1 MSKSGGAVVKRFLA
15 KNFSSLLA
23 FVFFVA
29 VMSTMTT
36 ASVLAAPDTNEP
48 TVRIGLMTK
57 QFGVLVESNGNYEIV
72 NVDTNKVQAEY
83 PASVKTRIGL
93 REGKFVI
100 NNTVVEGD
108 RFRIAPRKSN
118 SMEREDRLIEI
129 NNRRYRGVVEV
140 FRTQGSNGVTAVNIL
155 PVDEYVYGL
164 MVRDISAEWPEHA
177 LKAQAV
183 ATRTFALYN
192 VGKHKNEG
200 FDLCASSDCLVYEG
214 QTVEDA
220 RIAKAIKD
228 TRGIVLTHQGYL
240 AAAYYH
246 LSGGGYTENSEN
258 VLSKAYPY
266 LRGVPDTDQT
276 SPYYQWQKRI
286 TPAELDGLLK
296 AQGYPIGALIAFEIS
311 KRTAAPMNVPDRGI
325 SGRIRT
331 ITLIGKDGVVAL
343 TGEKFQQLLSVPS
356 TLFDLKVAVPIANID
371 SNITDSYGDRDTK
384 QIQINLPPSTSG
396 GLLTDKEGLHRIT
409 GQKNE
414 IVFIDGFGWGHGV
427 GLSQWG
433 AKTMAEKAINPGS
446 DYFISILKHYYQ
458 DVKIDKWY

>member
-1 MSKSGGAVVKRFLA
+1 MIRLMAKFSVGLVAVVCFI
-15 KNFSSLLA
+15 
-23 FVFFVA
+23 A
-29 VMSTMTT
+29 VIGCMPMSI
-36 ASVLAAPDTNEP
+36 ALAAPDSNEP

-57 QFGVLVESNGNYEIV
+57 QFGLLVESNGHYEIV
-72 NVDTNKVQAEY
+72 NVDTNKVHGEY

-108 RFRIAPRKSN
+108 RFRIAPRKSK

-140 FRTQGSNGVTAVNIL
+140 FRTQGSTGVTAVNIL
-155 PVDEYVYGL
+155 PVDDYVYGL
-164 MVRDISAEWPEHA
+164 MARDISPEWPEHA

-192 VGKHKNEG
+192 VGKHKNDG

-214 QTVEDA
+214 QTGEDI
-220 RIAKAIKD
+220 RIAKAVKD

-258 VLSKAYPY
+258 VWSKAYPY
-266 LRGVPDTDQT
+266 LRGVPDPDQT

-286 TPAELDGLLK
+286 SPTELEALLK
-296 AQGYPIGALIAFEIS
+296 AQGYTIGTLTAIEIS
-311 KRTAAPMNVPDRGI
+311 KRTTAPMNVPDRGV

-331 ITLIGKDGVVAL
+331 ITFIGKDGVVAL

-356 TLFDLKVAVPIANID
+356 TLFDLKVAVPIASID

-384 QIQINLPPSTSG
+384 QIQINLPPSASG
-396 GLLTDKEGLHRIT
+396 GLLTDKEGIHRIT

-414 IVFIDGFGWGHGV
+414 TIFIDGFGWGHGV

-433 AKTMAEKAINPGS
+433 AKTMAEKAINPGA
-446 DYFISILKHYYQ
+446 DYYISILKHYYQ
-458 DVKIDKWY
+458 DIKIDKWY

>member
-1 MSKSGGAVVKRFLA
+1 MKRLLA
-15 KNFSSLLA
+15 KMLGGLLA
-23 FVFFVA
+23 FVCFMA
-29 VMSTMTT
+29 VISTMTT
-36 ASVLAAPDTNEP
+36 GSVLAAPEANEP
-48 TVRIGLMTK
+48 MLRIGLMTK
-57 QFGVLVESNGNYEIV
+57 QFGILAESNGAYEIT
-72 NVDTNKVQAEY
+72 NVDTNKVQGEY
-83 PASVKTRIGL
+83 AGGVKTRIGL

-100 NNTVVEGD
+100 NNVVVEGD
-108 RFRIAPRKSN
+108 RFRIAPRKSK

-140 FRTQGSNGVTAVNIL
+140 FRTQGATGVTAVNVL
-155 PVDEYVYGL
+155 PVDDYIYGL
-164 MVRDISAEWPEHA
+164 MVRDIAPEWPEQA

-183 ATRTFALYN
+183 AARTFALYN
-192 VGKHKNEG
+192 VGKHKNDG

-214 QTVEDA
+214 QTGEDA

-240 AAAYYH
+240 AATYYH

-258 VLSKAYPY
+258 VWSKAYPY
-266 LRGVPDTDQT
+266 LRGVPDPDQT

-286 TPAELDGLLK
+286 SPAELEGLLK
-296 AQGYPIGALIAFEIS
+296 AQGYPIGALTAIEIS
-311 KRTAAPMNVPDRGI
+311 KRTAAPMNAADRGV

-331 ITLIGKDGVVAL
+331 ITFIGKDGVVAL

-356 TLFDLKVAVPIANID
+356 TLLDLKVAVPIASID

-414 IVFIDGFGWGHGV
+414 TIFIDGFGWGHGV

-446 DYFISILKHYYQ
+446 DYYISILKHYYQ
-458 DVKIDKWY
+458 DIKIGKWY